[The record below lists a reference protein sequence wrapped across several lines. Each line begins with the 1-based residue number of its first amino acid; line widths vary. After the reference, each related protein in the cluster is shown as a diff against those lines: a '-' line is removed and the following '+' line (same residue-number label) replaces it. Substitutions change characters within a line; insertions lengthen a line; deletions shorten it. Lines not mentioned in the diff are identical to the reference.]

1 MLVSRDYKMV
11 LSCSRIGRRR
21 GGGRRRRGLADP
33 GRCFRGR
40 PSSCFRIVLQSVYTM
55 QKSLRFRGRIF

>member
-21 GGGRRRRGLADP
+21 GEEEEEGVDSP